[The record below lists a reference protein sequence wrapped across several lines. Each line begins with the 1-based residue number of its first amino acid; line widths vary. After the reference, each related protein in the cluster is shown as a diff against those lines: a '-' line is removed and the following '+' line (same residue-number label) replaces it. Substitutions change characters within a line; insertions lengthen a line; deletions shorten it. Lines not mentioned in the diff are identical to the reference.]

1 MYRSPNKPYCSNPD
15 ISESDASSN
24 VTARKRK
31 HDDDF
36 SEALRTFS
44 QNFTAEIRS
53 TLKDWKTEIQDEI
66 SEIKSNLDS
75 VLKTDLEKLN
85 TSFAEIKSEICSVRH
100 EYQEIKKSV
109 QSLNLKHTE
118 IVKQITALENSVQF
132 NCDQY
137 DTVTK
142 KMESMVTNK
151 KTIESLESK
160 IDLLSTE
167 NKLLQLEINT
177 NNQRERLLNLEIVG
191 VPENKDENLSGV
203 MLCIAKHAGVVISD
217 EDILEINRVTPKLK
231 QQGRPKNIVAKL
243 KTRLLKDN
251 IISGIRRNRLTTK
264 DLGMHG
270 SERPVYINEH
280 LTQFNKL
287 LLKKCRETAKLKQ
300 YQYVWSKNGRIYVRK
315 NDTAP
320 ALQVLQ
326 ERDILKLV

>member
-1 MYRSPNKPYCSNPD
+1 M
-15 ISESDASSN
+15 
-24 VTARKRK
+24 
-31 HDDDF
+31 
-36 SEALRTFS
+36 
-44 QNFTAEIRS
+44 
-53 TLKDWKTEIQDEI
+53 
-66 SEIKSNLDS
+66 
-75 VLKTDLEKLN
+75 
-85 TSFAEIKSEICSVRH
+85 
-100 EYQEIKKSV
+100 
-109 QSLNLKHTE
+109 
-118 IVKQITALENSVQF
+118 
-132 NCDQY
+132 
-137 DTVTK
+137 
-142 KMESMVTNK
+142 
-151 KTIESLESK
+151 
-160 IDLLSTE
+160 
-167 NKLLQLEINT
+167 
-177 NNQRERLLNLEIVG
+177 EIVG
-191 VPENKDENLSGV
+191 VPENKDENLSGI

-326 ERDILKLV
+326 ERDILKLF